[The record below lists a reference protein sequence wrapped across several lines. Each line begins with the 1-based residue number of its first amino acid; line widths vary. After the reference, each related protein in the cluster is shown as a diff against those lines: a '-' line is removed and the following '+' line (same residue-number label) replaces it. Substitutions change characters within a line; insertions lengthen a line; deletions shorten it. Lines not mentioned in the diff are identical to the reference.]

1 MDNERHRRGFFT
13 QMLTTG
19 LPFAVG
25 GAIFWWLFGVMQD
38 EGNPIES
45 ILLFGLISGLIFG
58 WTLTAYERWRWGSVR
73 ATSHP
78 SFTADGPTR
87 IETPAIHD
95 SVNGFLALTDEE
107 ILFRVN
113 STNYRDLHIA
123 LNRVKEIAE
132 WKPSGSSG
140 EGIQVELVDGRTE
153 RFEIE
158 DATPWRNALARFGRG
173 GRTAATA

>member
-1 MDNERHRRGFFT
+1 MEKQRHKRGFFV

-19 LPFAVG
+19 LPFAIG

-38 EGNPIES
+38 EGYS
-45 ILLFGLISGLIFG
+45 ITSIILFGLVSGLIFG
-58 WTLTAYERWRWGSVR
+58 WILTAYERWRWGEVR

-78 SFTADGPTR
+78 SFTKDGPTM

-95 SVNGFLALTDEE
+95 SVNGYLALTDEE

-140 EGIQVELVDGRTE
+140 EGIQVELIDGRTE

-158 DATPWRNALARFGRG
+158 DATPWRNVLARFRRG
-173 GRTAATA
+173 GTAAAAV

>member
-1 MDNERHRRGFFT
+1 M
-13 QMLTTG
+13 
-19 LPFAVG
+19 
-25 GAIFWWLFGVMQD
+25 
-38 EGNPIES
+38 
-45 ILLFGLISGLIFG
+45 
-58 WTLTAYERWRWGSVR
+58 
-73 ATSHP
+73 
-78 SFTADGPTR
+78 

-95 SVNGFLALTDEE
+95 SVNGYLALTDEE

-140 EGIQVELVDGRTE
+140 EGIQVELIDGRTE

-158 DATPWRNALARFGRG
+158 DATPWRNVLARFRRG
-173 GRTAATA
+173 GTAAAAV